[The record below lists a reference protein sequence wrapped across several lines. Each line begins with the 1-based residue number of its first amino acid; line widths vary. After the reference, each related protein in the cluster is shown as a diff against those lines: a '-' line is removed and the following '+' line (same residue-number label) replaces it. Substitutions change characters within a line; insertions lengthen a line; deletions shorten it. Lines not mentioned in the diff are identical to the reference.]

1 MYISQMEIL
10 NRGNRNTGSC
20 SSPCW
25 VQKCLSGLGLCR
37 QENAALRGSV
47 ILSGQRELY
56 DLWNLPFTLATHNFG
71 GKSRR
76 KKGNHSLGRNV
87 SGWAICKGF

>member
-1 MYISQMEIL
+1 MYISQVEIT

-20 SSPCW
+20 SSPCR
-25 VQKCLSGLGLCR
+25 VQRCLRSLGLCR
-37 QENAALRGSV
+37 QENVALRGSV

-56 DLWNLPFTLATHNFG
+56 DLWNLPFALATHNFG
-71 GKSRR
+71 GKSRG
-76 KKGNHSLGRNV
+76 KKGNLSLGRNV